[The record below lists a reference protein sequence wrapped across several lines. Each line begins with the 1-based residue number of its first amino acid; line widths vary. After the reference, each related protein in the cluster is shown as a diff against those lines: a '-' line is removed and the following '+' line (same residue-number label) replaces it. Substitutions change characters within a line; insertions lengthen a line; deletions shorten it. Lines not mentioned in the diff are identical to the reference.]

1 MKSFQDKVVVIT
13 GGASGIGL
21 ACGRAFLA
29 EGAKVHLLDKDPSVE
44 EQVAVERQVAG
55 NEGRVTPHVVDVT
68 DPQKMLEVSQRI
80 LSMEGRVDI
89 LHNNA
94 GVCLSRAVPALSLD
108 DWRWVL
114 DINLW
119 GVIHGIQAF
128 LPSMVER
135 RQGHII
141 NTASLAGLVAFPMV
155 VPYCASK
162 FAVVGLSEAMA
173 AELAPFGIGVTVEC
187 PGMVATNLFRNAR
200 VGWPEGIRR
209 GFEWVMEK
217 RGTSPDKVA
226 RNILRAVKRGD
237 VVHVT
242 AGQAYPLYLLKRVSW
257 GLYGRLARWASG
269 FRRPQE
275 PVA

>member
-1 MKSFQDKVVVIT
+1 MKSFKNKVVVIT

-21 ACGRAFLA
+21 ACAKAFLA
-29 EGAKVHLLDKDPSVE
+29 EGAYVHLLDKDPSVE
-44 EQVAVERQVAG
+44 EQVRIS
-55 NEGRVTPHVVDVT
+55 EGRVTAHVVDVT
-68 DPQKMLEVSQRI
+68 DPLEMQEVGERI
-80 LSMEGRVDI
+80 LSQEGRVDI

-94 GVCLSRAVPALSLD
+94 GVCLSRAVPELTLE
-108 DWRWVL
+108 DWRWVM

-141 NTASLAGLVAFPMV
+141 NTASLAGLVPFPMV

-200 VGWPEGIRR
+200 VGWPEGIR
-209 GFEWVMEK
+209 GKFEWIMDK
-217 RGTSPDKVA
+217 RGTSPEKVA

-242 AGQAYPLYLLKRVSW
+242 AGQAYPLYLLNRFSW
-257 GLYGRLARWASG
+257 GLYGRVARWVSG
-269 FRRPQE
+269 IRRPAE
-275 PVA
+275 PVR